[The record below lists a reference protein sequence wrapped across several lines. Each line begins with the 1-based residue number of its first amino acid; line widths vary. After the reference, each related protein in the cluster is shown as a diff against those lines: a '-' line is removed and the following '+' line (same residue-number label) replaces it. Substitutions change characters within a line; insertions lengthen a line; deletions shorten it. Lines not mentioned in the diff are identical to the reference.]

1 MKHLQLTTIAAVLV
15 VWCGQGPEIP
25 LIDAVRIGNLKA
37 VKRAVK
43 NGQDVNAELGMFG
56 TPLHTTGDIEIA
68 KFLIANGAD
77 VNRKNKRGESPLF
90 YASGNVLELL
100 ISEGANVNTAN
111 LNGNTPLFEMI
122 KLDAKKSVALLISKG
137 AKVNVGNN
145 EGLTPLHI
153 AVKNGYLQIAEILV
167 SKSAGVNV
175 KDNEEQSP
183 LDYALYSIDHPEGHP
198 DIVSFLR
205 KKGAKSGGNH
215 KQFNSEQSVYDV
227 ELEIEIGTVEMVEN
241 YLTYSENVNAN
252 SRLMNLPI
260 SDTLLHDS
268 IYHGKKEI
276 VELLISK
283 GADVNAF
290 SSGRFGEA
298 TMESAINAT
307 HKLYTPLDYAIKYN
321 KTNIADLLRK
331 HGGKT
336 AEELKAAGN

>member
-1 MKHLQLTTIAAVLV
+1 VG
-15 VWCGQGPEIP
+15 CGQGPEIP

-100 ISEGANVNTAN
+100 ISEGANVNSAN

-137 AKVNVGNN
+137 AKVNVSNN

-183 LDYALYSIDHPEGHP
+183 LDYALYSIGYPEGHP
-198 DIVSFLR
+198 EIVSFLR

-215 KQFNSEQSVYDV
+215 KQFNSEQSVYEV

-298 TMESAINAT
+298 TMESAINTT

-321 KTNIADLLRK
+321 KTNPADLLRK

-336 AEELKAAGN
+336 SEELKAEGK